1 MAADEIISMENEKH
15 IGKELYIFILWEK
28 ARSREEEILSDLKE
42 NFHVI
47 QTLDIKW
54 DKKVFSDNLS
64 KFYGKNLPPNCHK
77 EKEVGTGNFLLVLLE
92 DETPLYRIR
101 RTNSGENIINVNIFD
116 TKEMYRAI
124 VRGHNVHSSNT
135 EEETAHDLKLL
146 IGLELSEIKIRLS
159 KGELLQEYKEIL

>member
-1 MAADEIISMENEKH
+1 MEKRKYL
-15 IGKELYIFILWEK
+15 GKELFIFILWER
-28 ARSREEEILSDLKE
+28 ARGRETEILSDLKA

-47 QTLDIKW
+47 QTMEIKW
-54 DKKVFSDNLS
+54 SREAFSDNLS

-77 EKEVGTGNFLLVLLE
+77 EKEIGTGKFLLVILE

-101 RTNSGENIINVNIFD
+101 RTNSGENIINVNVFD

-124 VRGHNVHSSNT
+124 VGGHNVHSSNT

-146 IGLELSEIKIRLS
+146 TGLDLPEIKTRL
-159 KGELLQEYKEIL
+159 KQGQTLKEYKEVL